1 MLFKNK
7 ENIMNDLQSDAEIF
21 ALLASFYLTNPN
33 GVYAKGVAAL
43 DVATI
48 ADRPMRN
55 MVQKICEYAA
65 KCGHDESEPH
75 MLELKR
81 DWTKLF
87 RGISPEYGPKPPYA
101 QLYSNSIDVTFL
113 SSLAELYID
122 VGYTGYRKI
131 DDRLDYIGI
140 ILDALAVISLLK
152 KKSLAEDNDAEYRR
166 LNEVFEVI
174 ARNYFASWFK
184 EFQKLAQTHVSTPF
198 FEGALE
204 LTALI
209 AEDFH
214 EN

>member
-1 MLFKNK
+1 
-7 ENIMNDLQSDAEIF
+7 
-21 ALLASFYLTNPN
+21 
-33 GVYAKGVAAL
+33 
-43 DVATI
+43 
-48 ADRPMRN
+48 
-55 MVQKICEYAA
+55 
-65 KCGHDESEPH
+65 
-75 MLELKR
+75 
-81 DWTKLF
+81 
-87 RGISPEYGPKPPYA
+87 
-101 QLYSNSIDVTFL
+101 
-113 SSLAELYID
+113 

-152 KKSLAEDNDAEYRR
+152 KKSLAEDNEAEYRR

-184 EFQKLAQTHVSTPF
+184 EFQTLAQTHVNTPF